1 MRKLKNWT
9 VIMKSIQSKGDNNL
23 KGLLSLYNY
32 IYDINNTHS
41 NHQHKGH
48 KVVGF
53 EKVDNRD
60 KILKNFANIQQ
71 KMDLNHSL
79 KQGKKA
85 SGRKSSYGSS
95 ILLSLPN
102 EIQLEDKDYKKIR
115 NLILIKLV
123 DLISKEYNLNYTVEQ
138 RNKYITNY
146 ILSTVHLQPN
156 SNNHINILIPNV
168 FIDYNNKNQFIRTN
182 LGKKKISYSIKNN
195 FNSIMLNHFNENY
208 LNYKIKEHTK
218 KISKNKVSQYSHKL
232 QQVEEQK
239 QTLKQRIEQINT
251 NTNES
256 IKKIEKRV
264 STYLLRMNTA
274 VNEQDK
280 SKFEKNKILVDKN
293 IDKIKQELAT
303 ISIEESRQQEPNILQ
318 FEKIKKELE
327 KSYTISNP
335 TLQR

>member
-1 MRKLKNWT
+1 
-9 VIMKSIQSKGDNNL
+9 MKSIQSKGDNNL

-32 IYDINNTHS
+32 IYDIKNTHS

-48 KVVGF
+48 QVVGF
-53 EKVDNRD
+53 EKVNNRD
-60 KILKNFANIQQ
+60 KILRNFANIQQ

-102 EIQLEDKDYKKIR
+102 EIKLENKDYKKIR
-115 NLILIKLV
+115 DLILIKLI
-123 DLISKEYNLNYTVEQ
+123 DLISQEYNLNYSAEQ

-168 FIDYNNKNQFIRTN
+168 FIDYNNNNQLIRAN
-182 LGKKKISYSIKNN
+182 LGKKKISYSIKQN
-195 FNSIMLNHFNENY
+195 FNSIMKEHFNKNY
-208 LNYKIKEHTK
+208 LDYEIKQSK
-218 KISKNKVSQYSHKL
+218 KNIVKNKVSQYSHKL
-232 QQVEEQK
+232 QQVEQQK
-239 QTLKQRIEQINT
+239 QTLKQQIEQINR

-264 STYLLRMNTA
+264 STYLLRMDTAIEEQNKDKFDKNKLLVNKNIEKLKQSLSTVINTDETLT
-274 VNEQDK
+274 NPNL
-280 SKFEKNKILVDKN
+280 SKFEN
-293 IDKIKQELAT
+293 
-303 ISIEESRQQEPNILQ
+303 
-318 FEKIKKELE
+318 IKKELE